1 MGFEEERK
9 ELVKSLEKNGYIKSE
24 SVKKA
29 MLKVKRENFVS
40 SKFIEDA
47 YIDIALPIPGGG
59 SISQPAIHAIS
70 LESLKLK
77 PGETFLEIGAGS
89 GIIEAYVSEIFGGK
103 GKVIGTEINKVT
115 YEFGKKNLEKAG
127 YKKVRFILI
136 DGSAGLEEEAPFD
149 RILISAAG
157 PDIPKPLIQQLKPGG
172 KIVAIVGSYQGEQE
186 LVSLEKTKEEK
197 IIRNKLLPVVFVPLR
212 GKYGWK

>member
-1 MGFEEERK
+1 MGFEEQRK
-9 ELVKSLEKNGYIKSE
+9 GLIENLEKNGHIKSE
-24 SVKKA
+24 SVKRA
-29 MLKVKRENFVS
+29 MMKVKREDFVS
-40 SKFIEDA
+40 HKFKEDA

-70 LESLKLK
+70 LEALKLK
-77 PGETFLEIGAGS
+77 SGETFLEIGAGS
-89 GIIEAYVSEIFGGK
+89 GIIEAYVSEIFGVK
-103 GKVIGTEINKVT
+103 GKVIGTEINQTT
-115 YEFGKKNLEKAG
+115 YEFGKNNLERAG

-136 DGSAGLEEEAPFD
+136 DGSVGLEEEAPFD
-149 RILISAAG
+149 KILVSAAG

-197 IIRNKLLPVVFVPLR
+197 LVRKKLLPVVFVPLR

>member
-89 GIIEAYVSEIFGGK
+89 GIIEAYVSEIFGDK
-103 GKVIGTEINKVT
+103 GKVIGTEINEVT
-115 YEFGKKNLEKAG
+115 YEFGKKNLERAG
-127 YKKVRFILI
+127 YKKVRFIFI
-136 DGSAGLEEEAPFD
+136 DGSVGLEEEAPFD
-149 RILISAAG
+149 KILISAAG

-172 KIVAIVGSYQGEQE
+172 KIVAIVGSYKGEQE

-197 IIRNKLLPVVFVPLR
+197 IIRNKLLPVVFVQLR

>member
-103 GKVIGTEINKVT
+103 GKVIGTEINQVT

-127 YKKVRFILI
+127 YKKVR
-136 DGSAGLEEEAPFD
+136 
-149 RILISAAG
+149 
-157 PDIPKPLIQQLKPGG
+157 
-172 KIVAIVGSYQGEQE
+172 
-186 LVSLEKTKEEK
+186 
-197 IIRNKLLPVVFVPLR
+197 
-212 GKYGWK
+212 